1 MTNPYD
7 EGLLNAGGE
16 LAARDITAIVVDV
29 FVLNARIENY
39 ALVAS
44 SPLGA
49 DTWTFDWVEMPDPES
64 NFPYGFP
71 VENP

>member
-1 MTNPYD
+1 MNPYD
-7 EGLLNAGGE
+7 EGLLNAGGN
-16 LAARDITAIVVDV
+16 LAARDLTAIVVDT
-29 FVLNARIENY
+29 FVLNARIGDF

-49 DTWTFDWVEMPDPES
+49 ETWTFDWVEMPDPAA